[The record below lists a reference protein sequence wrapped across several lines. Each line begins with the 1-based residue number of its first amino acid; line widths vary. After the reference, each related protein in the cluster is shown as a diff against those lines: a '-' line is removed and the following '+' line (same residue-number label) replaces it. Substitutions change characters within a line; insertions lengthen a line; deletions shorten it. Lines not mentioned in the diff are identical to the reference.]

1 MHLLPAHNYRLAS
14 FNVPCMRAIQRTSLA
29 VICSAA
35 SLFITTMP
43 ALALPSDSSQAI
55 NLEADRATYNEK
67 TGITTYTGNVVIQQG
82 TIKIQA
88 DSLVANLNKNRQI
101 EQITAKGR
109 PAKFQQQISSD
120 KGIARGEGQTIVY
133 NAETGI
139 MSMTGKAYLFQDGAS
154 FRGNTLRYSIS
165 AGDVEASGGNQ
176 GRIQIIIPPSAT
188 QNQTKAKS
196 NSKSN

>member
-1 MHLLPAHNYRLAS
+1 MQRAGLAFLLGSTLLATAT
-14 FNVPCMRAIQRTSLA
+14 PT
-29 VICSAA
+29 
-35 SLFITTMP
+35 
-43 ALALPSDSSQAI
+43 LALPSDSSQTI
-55 NLEADRATYNEK
+55 TLEADRATYNEK

-101 EQITAKGR
+101 QQITAKGR
-109 PAKFQQQISSD
+109 PAKFQQQISAE

-133 NAETGI
+133 NSETGI
-139 MSMTGKAYLFQDGAS
+139 ITMTGKAYLFQDGAS

-165 AGDVEASGGNQ
+165 AGDIEASGGSQ

-188 QNQTKAKS
+188 QNQTKVKS
-196 NSKSN
+196 K

>member
-1 MHLLPAHNYRLAS
+1 MHLLPAPK
-14 FNVPCMRAIQRTSLA
+14 FSLA
-29 VICSAA
+29 
-35 SLFITTMP
+35 ITTAPFMTVMQRAGLAFLLGSTLLATATP
-43 ALALPSDSSQAI
+43 TLALPSDSSQTI
-55 NLEADRATYNEK
+55 TLEADRATYNEK

-101 EQITAKGR
+101 QQITAKGR
-109 PAKFQQQISSD
+109 PAKFQQQISAE

-133 NAETGI
+133 NSETGI
-139 MSMTGKAYLFQDGAS
+139 ITMTGKAYLFQDGAS

-165 AGDVEASGGNQ
+165 AGDIEASGGSQ

-188 QNQTKAKS
+188 QNQTKVKS
-196 NSKSN
+196 K